1 MKTINYILVT
11 AIVLSFSSCMQ
22 QPKEKEI
29 TETTSQQ
36 AYEYMTTAR
45 LTVSES
51 KRLIAKGISANKEV
65 KDRLENG
72 IVIITLGTTNT
83 YLAEELAGMDIFGGV
98 IGYVTELQDKAVVV
112 KIFCIPVKQVTKILN
127 DNK

>member
-11 AIVLSFSSCMQ
+11 AIALSFSSCMQ

-29 TETTSQQ
+29 TETTSQKT
-36 AYEYMTTAR
+36 YEYMATAR

-98 IGYVTELQDKAVVV
+98 IGYVTELQDKAVV
-112 KIFCIPVKQVTKILN
+112 FE
-127 DNK
+127 